1 MKTKILLA
9 LGAVTLAAFAVSAT
23 ANDVLLSPR
32 AKDNQLKV
40 VSGATASGT
49 AATPVAVNAVKL
61 SPRAADAQIKTVK
74 NSAPAGNLA
83 AAKCPVIGSPKAV
96 ADAGS
101 AARTSCCGM
110 TSGACPDLAAC
121 GK

>member
-40 VSGATASGT
+40 VSGVSAPSV
-49 AATPVAVNAVKL
+49 AAKPVAL

-74 NSAPAGNLA
+74 NSAPAGSLA